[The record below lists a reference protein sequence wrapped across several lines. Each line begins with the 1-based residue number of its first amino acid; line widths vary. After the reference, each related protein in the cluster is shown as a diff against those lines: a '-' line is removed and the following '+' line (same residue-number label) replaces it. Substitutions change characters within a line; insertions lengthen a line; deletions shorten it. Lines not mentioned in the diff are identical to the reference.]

1 MVNWKEQLGTGKGGR
16 GAGECTWMR
25 MMSAPA
31 SASEMAMWAP
41 MPRVPPVTTAVRPSR
56 EKMEGR
62 EGAIVEDL
70 ELRVGDGVYEWWLYV
85 VFATAGV
92 GVFEDGG
99 TRCTLT
105 LDPAP

>member
-1 MVNWKEQLGTGKGGR
+1 MVNPEEQLGIGKGPG
-16 GAGECTWMR
+16 GDTWIR

-56 EKMEGR
+56 EKREGR

-70 ELRVGDGVYEWWLYV
+70 ELRVRDGVYGWWLYV
-85 VFATAGV
+85 VFVMARV
-92 GVFEDGG
+92 GGLVFEDGG
-99 TRCTLT
+99 TRRTLT